1 MGLLQS
7 ILDFV
12 IGLFFLAI
20 GFYLLKIFNGIAF
33 ALWAYTAPP
42 PSSVVSVFNG
52 IAFALWAYTAP
63 PPSSVV
69 SVTNGISTLGPWLG
83 IALILV
89 GVFIIIME
97 IVRAIRGEES

>member
-12 IGLFFLAI
+12 IGLFMMAI
-20 GFYLLKIFNGIAF
+20 GFYVLRIFNGIAF

-42 PSSVVSVFNG
+42 PSSVVS
-52 IAFALWAYTAP
+52 A
-63 PPSSVV
+63 
-69 SVTNGISTLGPWLG
+69 TNGVATLGPWLG
-83 IALILV
+83 IALVLV

>member
-12 IGLFFLAI
+12 IGLFMLAI
-20 GFYLLKIFNGIAF
+20 GFYLLRIFNGIAF

-42 PSSVVSVFNG
+42 P
-52 IAFALWAYTAP
+52 
-63 PPSSVV
+63 PSITSI
-69 SVTNGISTLGPWLG
+69 TNGLNILGPWIGVGLV
-83 IALILV
+83 LV

-97 IVRAIRGEES
+97 IVHTIRGEES

>member
-12 IGLFFLAI
+12 VGLFMMAI
-20 GFYLLKIFNGIAF
+20 GFYILK
-33 ALWAYTAPP
+33 
-42 PSSVVSVFNG
+42 VFNG

-63 PPSSVV
+63 PPPSITAAASGL
-69 SVTNGISTLGPWLG
+69 NILGPWIGMGLV
-83 IALILV
+83 LV

-97 IVRAIRGEES
+97 IIRAIRGEES

>member
-12 IGLFFLAI
+12 IALFFLAI

-33 ALWAYTAPP
+33 VLWAYTAPP
-42 PSSVVSVFNG
+42 P
-52 IAFALWAYTAP
+52 
-63 PPSSVV
+63 PSIT
-69 SVTNGISTLGPWLG
+69 SVTNGINIVGPWIGVGLV
-83 IALILV
+83 LV

>member
-12 IGLFFLAI
+12 VGLFMMAI
-20 GFYLLKIFNGIAF
+20 GFYILKIFNGIAF

-42 PSSVVSVFNG
+42 P
-52 IAFALWAYTAP
+52 
-63 PPSSVV
+63 PSIT

-97 IVRAIRGEES
+97 IIRAIRGEES

>member
-20 GFYLLKIFNGIAF
+20 GFYILKI
-33 ALWAYTAPP
+33 
-42 PSSVVSVFNG
+42 FNG

-69 SVTNGISTLGPWLG
+69 SVTNGIATLGPWLG
-83 IALILV
+83 IALVLV

>member
-20 GFYLLKIFNGIAF
+20 GFYLLKIFNG
-33 ALWAYTAPP
+33 
-42 PSSVVSVFNG
+42 V
-52 IAFALWAYTAP
+52 AFALWAYTAP

-69 SVTNGISTLGPWLG
+69 SVTNGIATLGPWLG

-97 IVRAIRGEES
+97 IIRAIRGEES

>member
-12 IGLFFLAI
+12 IALFFLAI

-42 PSSVVSVFNG
+42 PPS
-52 IAFALWAYTAP
+52 ITA
-63 PPSSVV
+63 
-69 SVTNGISTLGPWLG
+69 VTNGISILGPWIG
-83 IALILV
+83 VGLILV

>member
-12 IGLFFLAI
+12 VGLFMMAI
-20 GFYLLKIFNGIAF
+20 GFYLLK
-33 ALWAYTAPP
+33 
-42 PSSVVSVFNG
+42 VFNG

-69 SVTNGISTLGPWLG
+69 SVTNGIATLGPWLG
-83 IALILV
+83 IALVLV

>member
-7 ILDFV
+7 IIDFV
-12 IGLFFLAI
+12 VGLFMLAI
-20 GFYLLKIFNGIAF
+20 GFYILKI
-33 ALWAYTAPP
+33 
-42 PSSVVSVFNG
+42 FNG

-69 SVTNGISTLGPWLG
+69 SVTNGIATLGPWLG
-83 IALILV
+83 IALVLV

-97 IVRAIRGEES
+97 IVHAIRGEES

>member
-20 GFYLLKIFNGIAF
+20 GFYILKIFNGIAF
-33 ALWAYTAPP
+33 TLWAYTAPP
-42 PSSVVSVFNG
+42 P
-52 IAFALWAYTAP
+52 
-63 PPSSVV
+63 PSIT
-69 SVTNGISTLGPWLG
+69 SVTNGIATLGPWIGVGL
-83 IALILV
+83 ALV
-89 GVFIIIME
+89 GAFIIIME

>member
-42 PSSVVSVFNG
+42 PPSITSAAYSVN
-52 IAFALWAYTAP
+52 
-63 PPSSVV
+63 
-69 SVTNGISTLGPWLG
+69 TLGPWIGVGLV
-83 IALILV
+83 LV

-97 IVRAIRGEES
+97 IIRAIRGEES

>member
-12 IGLFFLAI
+12 IGLFMMAI
-20 GFYLLKIFNGIAF
+20 GFYILRI
-33 ALWAYTAPP
+33 
-42 PSSVVSVFNG
+42 FNG

-97 IVRAIRGEES
+97 IVHAIRGEES

>member
-12 IGLFFLAI
+12 VGLFMMAV
-20 GFYLLKIFNGIAF
+20 GFYLLK
-33 ALWAYTAPP
+33 
-42 PSSVVSVFNG
+42 VFNG

-69 SVTNGISTLGPWLG
+69 SVTNGIATLGPWIG
-83 IALILV
+83 IALVLV

>member
-12 IGLFFLAI
+12 IGLFMMAI
-20 GFYLLKIFNGIAF
+20 GFYILKI
-33 ALWAYTAPP
+33 
-42 PSSVVSVFNG
+42 FNG

-69 SVTNGISTLGPWLG
+69 SVTNGISTLGPLLYMHWLLTIG
-83 IALILV
+83 FMLNAGVILI
-89 GVFIIIME
+89 
-97 IVRAIRGEES
+97 GEAVAYLSRFTTPHHVSPSQSP

>member
-12 IGLFFLAI
+12 IGLFMLAV
-20 GFYLLKIFNGIAF
+20 GFYLLRIFNGIAF

-42 PSSVVSVFNG
+42 PPSITSVSND
-52 IAFALWAYTAP
+52 
-63 PPSSVV
+63 
-69 SVTNGISTLGPWLG
+69 ISTLGPWLG
-83 IALILV
+83 IALVLV
-89 GVFIIIME
+89 GVFIITME

>member
-12 IGLFFLAI
+12 VGLFMLAI
-20 GFYLLKIFNGIAF
+20 GFYILKIFN
-33 ALWAYTAPP
+33 
-42 PSSVVSVFNG
+42 S

-69 SVTNGISTLGPWLG
+69 SVTNGLAMFGPWIG

-89 GVFIIIME
+89 GAFIIIME
-97 IVRAIRGEES
+97 IIRAIRGEES

>member
-12 IGLFFLAI
+12 IGLFMLAI

-42 PSSVVSVFNG
+42 PSSVVSV
-52 IAFALWAYTAP
+52 
-63 PPSSVV
+63 
-69 SVTNGISTLGPWLG
+69 TNGINIFGPWIGVGLV
-83 IALILV
+83 LV

-97 IVRAIRGEES
+97 IIRAIRGEES

>member
-12 IGLFFLAI
+12 VGLFFLAI
-20 GFYLLKIFNGIAF
+20 GFYILRI
-33 ALWAYTAPP
+33 
-42 PSSVVSVFNG
+42 FNG

-69 SVTNGISTLGPWLG
+69 SVTNGIATLGPWLG

-97 IVRAIRGEES
+97 IIRAIRGEES

>member
-12 IGLFFLAI
+12 VGLFFLAI
-20 GFYLLKIFNGIAF
+20 GFYVLKIFNGIAF

-42 PSSVVSVFNG
+42 PPSITSVS
-52 IAFALWAYTAP
+52 
-63 PPSSVV
+63 
-69 SVTNGISTLGPWLG
+69 NGISTLGPWIG

-89 GVFIIIME
+89 GAFIIIME
-97 IVRAIRGEES
+97 IIRAIRGEES